1 MYNTIFLFDTS
12 IATENLGDFIIMDAV
27 KKQLRGIFKDDFFV
41 STATHD
47 TLGKSAK
54 EWYHS
59 AEYSFVGGTNL
70 LTDRFIGRNRSQ
82 WKYGFRD
89 MQVSNS
95 IGVGLGWQSY
105 KNYDRLMERP
115 LKWAQKKIY
124 RSALSHTYMHSVR
137 DSYTKRKL
145 SQLGIDS
152 INTACVTMWNLTPD
166 FLSTIPERKSD
177 TVVTTITNYCKSP
190 EHLHVY
196 RELLSILLDSYE
208 HVKLWIQAGEDYEV
222 FQSLALPNAERIEL
236 VSPNL
241 PALDRVLDGDVDYI
255 GTRLHAGI
263 RALQHQNRTMIIELD
278 NRSHEIARDTNLPT
292 LSFKKI
298 DQVIDFIEHPQ
309 TMDIQIPLDNIAQW
323 KAQFK

>member
-1 MYNTIFLFDTS
+1 
-12 IATENLGDFIIMDAV
+12 
-27 KKQLRGIFKDDFFV
+27 
-41 STATHD
+41 
-47 TLGKSAK
+47 
-54 EWYHS
+54 
-59 AEYSFVGGTNL
+59 
-70 LTDRFIGRNRSQ
+70 
-82 WKYGFRD
+82 
-89 MQVSNS
+89 
-95 IGVGLGWQSY
+95 
-105 KNYDRLMERP
+105 
-115 LKWAQKKIY
+115 
-124 RSALSHTYMHSVR
+124 
-137 DSYTKRKL
+137 
-145 SQLGIDS
+145 
-152 INTACVTMWNLTPD
+152 MWNLTPD

-278 NRSHEIARDTNLPT
+278 NRAHEIARDTNLPT